1 MMDIIEN
8 WGTTESIIAV
18 GVLLLFS
25 AFFSGAE
32 TAMTGASKSRMHA
45 LEKEGNKRARLVNY
59 LRDRKDKM
67 IGAILL
73 GSNIVNTLSSA
84 IATSVLISIFG
95 SEGIFYATALMTVL
109 LLIFSE
115 VLPKTYALVK
125 ADAVAMAIA
134 PIVQFFVWLFT
145 PLLGVVSFFVRGVMK
160 LARVNEGAHT
170 DTEEELRGA
179 IELHEVIDDIE
190 SDTQAKRA
198 MLHSILDLADMEVA
212 DIMIH
217 RNNVEIIDV
226 SEPINLIIDQV
237 LSNAYSR
244 LPVYR
249 DTPDNIIGII
259 HARGLLREIS
269 NAAGD
274 LSRVD
279 INRILTDPWFIPE
292 TTILFDQLQSF
303 RERKEHFAIVV
314 DEYGAFEGIV
324 TLEDILEEIVG
335 DIEDEHDMSV
345 PGVRAQPG
353 GAYIVDGTVT
363 IRDLNRAA
371 GWDLPDE
378 YYSTIAGLILHESK
392 MIPEM
397 GQSFSF
403 YGHRF
408 KILKRQRNQITLV
421 RVMPEDSL
429 AAVVQ
434 NDFSR
439 VK

>member
-1 MMDIIEN
+1 MMEFIDN
-8 WGTTESIIAV
+8 WGTFESIVAV
-18 GVLLLFS
+18 GILLLFS

-32 TAMTGASKSRMHA
+32 TALTGASKSRMHA
-45 LEKEGNKRARLVNY
+45 LEKEGNKRAYMVNR
-59 LRDRKDKM
+59 LRDKKDKL

-73 GSNIVNTLSSA
+73 GSNIVNTMSSA

-95 SEGIFYATALMTVL
+95 TEGVLYATGIMTVL

-125 ADAVAMAIA
+125 ADSVAMAIA
-134 PIVQFFVWLFT
+134 PAVKFFVILFT
-145 PLLGVVSFFVRGVMK
+145 PLLGIVSAIVRLVMRMAGVHGD
-160 LARVNEGAHT
+160 NHS

-179 IELHEVIDDIE
+179 IELHEVLDE
-190 SDTQAKRA
+190 EEGSMQAKRA

-212 DIMIH
+212 DIMVH
-217 RNNVEIIDV
+217 RNNVETIDV
-226 SEPINLIIDQV
+226 AEPVNLIIDQV
-237 LSNAYSR
+237 LGNAYSR

-249 DTPDNIIGII
+249 DTPDNIIGVI
-259 HARGLLREIS
+259 HARGLLRELS
-269 NAAGD
+269 NAGGD
-274 LSRVD
+274 MSRVD

-292 TTILFDQLQSF
+292 TTILFDQLQAF
-303 RERKEHFAIVV
+303 RARKEHFAIVV

-335 DIEDEHDMSV
+335 DIEDEHDMTV

-353 GAYIVDGTVT
+353 GAYIVDGTVS
-363 IRDLNRAA
+363 IRDLNRAV
-371 GWDLPDE
+371 GWELPDDD
-378 YYSTIAGLILHESK
+378 YATVAGLIIHESK
-392 MIPEM
+392 MIPQM

-421 RVMPEDSL
+421 RILPENAQHDL
-429 AAVVQ
+429 QA
-434 NDFSR
+434 DFSS